1 MSNNTPTTTS
11 FSAEKQP
18 SNRRGK
24 SFKTMV
30 LEALKKNGKTEQ
42 EFIELL
48 VNKAVTD
55 GGVYLT
61 ELMKRYYPHNKQTY
75 DVIEFEYDP
84 EWTAVEKADKI
95 MVAISNGDLPPDIGV
110 MLIDGIAKALGIE
123 EVTELAKRLESIEK
137 LLDEK
142 KA

>member
-1 MSNNTPTTTS
+1 
-11 FSAEKQP
+11 
-18 SNRRGK
+18 
-24 SFKTMV
+24 MV

-84 EWTAVEKADKI
+84 AWTAVEKADKV

-110 MLIDGIAKALGIE
+110 MLIEGIAKALGIE
-123 EVTELAKRLESIEK
+123 EVTELAKRLEAIEK
-137 LLDEK
+137 LLDAK
-142 KA
+142 KD

>member
-1 MSNNTPTTTS
+1 MANKTPTATS
-11 FSAEKQP
+11 FSAESQP

-30 LEALKKNGKTEQ
+30 IDALKKNGKTEE

-48 VNKAVTD
+48 VQKAVAD

-75 DVIEFEYDP
+75 DVINFEYDP
-84 EWTAVEKADKI
+84 EWTAVQKADKI
-95 MVAISNGDLPPDIGV
+95 MASVAMGDMPPDIG
-110 MLIDGIAKALGIE
+110 MLLIDGIAKSLGIE
-123 EVTELAKRLESIEK
+123 EVTELARRLEAIEK
-137 LLDEK
+137 LLENK
-142 KA
+142 Q